1 MGRLNSLL
9 KIAKDIAV
17 KPGEN
22 LEDKIIERIN
32 SLKDEE
38 KDSLDKDFLEFLK
51 KENSRLYLFGKKVRE
66 NSGLVV
72 FFSLLTAALTAFLI
86 IEYKNY
92 KRKK

>member
-9 KIAKDIAV
+9 KIAKDITV

-32 SLKDEE
+32 NLKDEE

-51 KENSRLYLFGKKVRE
+51 KENSRLYLFGKKVRQ

-72 FFSLLTAALTAFLI
+72 FLSLFTATLTAFLV
-86 IEYKNY
+86 IEYRNY
-92 KRKK
+92 KRNK